1 MTKVALVV
9 ELTTVDGRRD
19 EFVALACRHAE
30 KTLATEEG
38 CLRYDVLVA
47 QEIENR
53 VLLYELYAGQA
64 AADAHL
70 GAAHTVAYLAASEA
84 LIAKRPLTLCHLA
97 NG

>member
-19 EFVALACRHAE
+19 DFIALACRHAE
-30 KTLATEEG
+30 TTLATDDG

-47 QEIENR
+47 EGVENR
-53 VLLYELYAGQA
+53 VLLYELYASQA

-70 GAAHTVAYLAASEA
+70 GAAHTAAYLEA
-84 LIAKRPLTLCHLA
+84 TKAMIAERPRTLCHLA